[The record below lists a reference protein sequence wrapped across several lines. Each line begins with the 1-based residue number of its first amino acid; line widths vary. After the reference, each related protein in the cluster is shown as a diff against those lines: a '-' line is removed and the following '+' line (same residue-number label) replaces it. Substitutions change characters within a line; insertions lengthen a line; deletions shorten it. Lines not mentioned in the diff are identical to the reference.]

1 MTGALSDIRV
11 LDVSTGV
18 AGPFCARL
26 LGDFGADVVKVEPPG
41 GDPARGLEPLV
52 PERDGGLRS
61 AFFAYLNADKRGI
74 VVDLESA
81 GGQALFR
88 ALARQADVVVESYPP
103 GYLDDRRVGYDLL
116 DAARPG
122 IILTSITPF
131 GQSGPWRDRPG
142 DDLTAYALSGWA
154 QSNGL
159 AGKPPLKGSGYQA
172 SYLAGLAGFLG
183 TLAALVHRERGG
195 EGQHVDVSVLEAL
208 TEIYGPRFLGAQ
220 HSGPDGAVGAP
231 RERLDFVSGPV
242 PCADG
247 YFALTLSRAHFWRDA
262 MNELGLPELATD
274 EHFWSRLAN
283 REDLAAKVQPA
294 IARRGKAE
302 LFEKLSALRV
312 VSGMVLSTEEL
323 YADPHVRERGFFV
336 DLEQPGLGRVPMP
349 GAPFKMSETPFAYR
363 RPAPELGQH
372 TDEVLSEYLGLAPE
386 DVAALRA
393 SGEVA

>member
-131 GQSGPWRDRPG
+131 GPSGPWRDRPG
-142 DDLTAYALSGWA
+142 D
-154 QSNGL
+154 
-159 AGKPPLKGSGYQA
+159 
-172 SYLAGLAGFLG
+172 
-183 TLAALVHRERGG
+183 
-195 EGQHVDVSVLEAL
+195 
-208 TEIYGPRFLGAQ
+208 
-220 HSGPDGAVGAP
+220 
-231 RERLDFVSGPV
+231 
-242 PCADG
+242 
-247 YFALTLSRAHFWRDA
+247 
-262 MNELGLPELATD
+262 
-274 EHFWSRLAN
+274 
-283 REDLAAKVQPA
+283 
-294 IARRGKAE
+294 
-302 LFEKLSALRV
+302 
-312 VSGMVLSTEEL
+312 
-323 YADPHVRERGFFV
+323 
-336 DLEQPGLGRVPMP
+336 
-349 GAPFKMSETPFAYR
+349 
-363 RPAPELGQH
+363 
-372 TDEVLSEYLGLAPE
+372 
-386 DVAALRA
+386 
-393 SGEVA
+393 